1 MPERD
6 ERLALLRDLER
17 ADEAVAAELAELDEL
32 YAEVEDVRTRALELQ
47 ELFASLPDARVAAA
61 EAVVEAERRLAET
74 RASVEEAAGELS
86 QAEADGDPERLAEA
100 RRFELRARDALLI
113 AERRATAARDHAGEL
128 ETRADAAER
137 ETAAL
142 EARASELAEAL
153 LARPRLTEDAVSGP
167 EPGAAGVAEWGTR
180 TRAALLVARSQLA
193 AERDA
198 VVRQANELGA
208 AVLGEPLPP
217 QGAAAVARRVERQ
230 LGDR

>member
-1 MPERD
+1 MPD

-17 ADEAVAAELAELDEL
+17 ADEASAAELAELDEL
-32 YAEVEDVRTRALELQ
+32 YTEVEELRGRAHELQ
-47 ELFASLPDARVAAA
+47 EFLAGLPDARDAAAGNAAAA
-61 EAVVEAERRLAET
+61 EQRLSEA
-74 RASVEEAAGELS
+74 RAALEEAVGELARAE
-86 QAEADGDPERLAEA
+86 AEADAERLPQA

-113 AERRATAARDHAGEL
+113 AERRAAAARDHAAEL
-128 ETRADAAER
+128 ETRAKAAER

-142 EARASELAEAL
+142 EERARKLAEAL
-153 LARPRLTEDAVSGP
+153 LARPRLTGEAVARP
-167 EPGAAGVAEWGTR
+167 QPGASGVAEWGTR
-180 TRAALLVARSQLA
+180 ARAALLVARSQLA

-208 AVLGEPLPP
+208 VVLGEELPP

>member
-1 MPERD
+1 MPD

-32 YAEVEDVRTRALELQ
+32 YTEVEELRGRALELQ
-47 ELFASLPDARVAAA
+47 EFLAGLPDARAAAAGDTAAA
-61 EAVVEAERRLAET
+61 EQRLSEARAALDEAV
-74 RASVEEAAGELS
+74 GELAQA
-86 QAEADGDPERLAEA
+86 QAEADVERLAEA
-100 RRFELRARDALLI
+100 RRFELRARDALLM
-113 AERRATAARDHAGEL
+113 AERRAAAARDHAGEL
-128 ETRADAAER
+128 ETRAEAAER

-153 LARPRLTEDAVSGP
+153 LARPRLTGDAVAGP
-167 EPGAAGVAEWGTR
+167 APGAAGVAEWGTR

-198 VVRQANELGA
+198 IVRQANELGA

-217 QGAAAVARRVERQ
+217 QGASAVARRVERQ